1 MLTDYTSQNPE
12 DMKKL
17 VSMGYLESIAVDHQS
32 LVPVTKLKSFF
43 RHAKTF
49 TEFKANYLQT
59 IPDEYWI
66 NTLHENPRVMPY
78 IRRYLSTSPPSSRSP
93 SPRRRL
99 KMKAFVGPARMSDV
113 SDDESVI
120 SIDPLNDECDNT
132 NVNLPKPL
140 CQGIRRV
147 CRYYD
152 KDRRYRPY
160 DRDSSENDQY
170 AFNLSYS

>member
-1 MLTDYTSQNPE
+1 
-12 DMKKL
+12 
-17 VSMGYLESIAVDHQS
+17 
-32 LVPVTKLKSFF
+32 
-43 RHAKTF
+43 
-49 TEFKANYLQT
+49 
-59 IPDEYWI
+59 
-66 NTLHENPRVMPY
+66 MPY
-78 IRRYLSTSPPSSRSP
+78 IRRYLSTSPPSSRSS

>member
-1 MLTDYTSQNPE
+1 MRRRRASPFRGPSKVPILYVCEMLTDYTSQNPE

-17 VSMGYLESIAVDHQS
+17 VSMGYLESIAVDNQS
-32 LVPVTKLKSFF
+32 L
-43 RHAKTF
+43 
-49 TEFKANYLQT
+49 T

-140 CQGIRRV
+140 CQGI
-147 CRYYD
+147 
-152 KDRRYRPY
+152 
-160 DRDSSENDQY
+160 
-170 AFNLSYS
+170 